1 MNGCAITSTSVRQLR
16 LRAGECVRAKSR
28 FKELHFV
35 HPNDNAHDVM
45 GKMEEL
51 DISQMPVF
59 EDGEPMGSITEDNLV
74 TLVLQG
80 YDLRHTKVR
89 DVMESSFPI
98 VEPVTPI
105 DQISGLLRGDT
116 LAVFVRMGDGFE
128 IITKYDVVHTIA
140 GMTDSDQMAGAA
152 GYGRVIT
159 NIPRDSMSDVKEA
172 KNRHPGGARGAV
184 TRSFHRGNHDPGLH
198 DIDVRSERSGGTPGL

>member
-1 MNGCAITSTSVRQLR
+1 
-16 LRAGECVRAKSR
+16 
-28 FKELHFV
+28 
-35 HPNDNAHDVM
+35 M

-98 VEPVTPI
+98 VEPVTP
-105 DQISGLLRGDT
+105 DQ
-116 LAVFVRMGDGFE
+116 
-128 IITKYDVVHTIA
+128 
-140 GMTDSDQMAGAA
+140 SDQRPAA
-152 GYGRVIT
+152 RRHARRVCPNGRWI
-159 NIPRDSMSDVKEA
+159 
-172 KNRHPGGARGAV
+172 
-184 TRSFHRGNHDPGLH
+184 
-198 DIDVRSERSGGTPGL
+198 

>member
-1 MNGCAITSTSVRQLR
+1 MMVILVPDTGRQYMSKIFNDEWMRDNQYLGPAIKVS
-16 LRAGECVRAKSR
+16 AGQCVRAKSR

-35 HPNDNAHDVM
+35 HPDDNANDAM
-45 GKMEEL
+45 TRMEEM

-59 EDGEPMGSITEDNLV
+59 EDQQPMGSITEDRLV

-98 VEPVTPI
+98 VEPGTQI
-105 DQISGLLRGDT
+105 DQITGLLRGDT
-116 LAVFVRMGDGFE
+116 PAVFVRMDDRFE

-140 GMTDSDQMAGAA
+140 GINETSEAVAA
-152 GYGRVIT
+152 GR
-159 NIPRDSMSDVKEA
+159 
-172 KNRHPGGARGAV
+172 
-184 TRSFHRGNHDPGLH
+184 
-198 DIDVRSERSGGTPGL
+198 